1 MTINYNS
8 FSSKVYRWF
17 YATDKMPN
25 NLCPYFW
32 KLIVAFVLAIPLFL
46 FTLPFEIVQMFARIK
61 QQEVEFVPIHVR
73 LLGTVVILILL
84 FGLAAFFAPISLF
97 FGYEPQEKTFLSN
110 LIVGGLLIW
119 MIAFIAGMVSLIGYL
134 KDRYDS
140 NNGNRKRNKVKGD
153 NIVVEFAKAKYN
165 KYCPKI
171 EWVNNKTE
179 YEYDDF

>member
-8 FSSKVYRWF
+8 FSSKLYRWL
-17 YATDKMPN
+17 YGTNKMPN

-32 KLIVAFVLAIPLFL
+32 KLIVAFVLAIPIFVL
-46 FTLPFEIVQMFARIK
+46 TLPFEIIRLFAKTTR
-61 QQEVEFVPIHVR
+61 EDFNDVPIWGR
-73 LLGTVVILILL
+73 LFMSALTILFLICV
-84 FGLAAFFAPISLF
+84 AAVLVPISLF
-97 FGYEPQEKTFLSN
+97 FGYVPEQGTLIEDLFILGTFIW
-110 LIVGGLLIW
+110 IV
-119 MIAFIAGMVSLIGYL
+119 AFIFGSIRLFEYL

-140 NNGNRKRNKVKGD
+140 NSGNRKRNKVKGD